1 MSRLYERYSSTDI
14 ITTTFCKFDVD
25 KGQKITYLIGLFFSI
40 QVYLD
45 FILFRKLFM
54 RLKRVAPSR
63 KFIN

>member
-25 KGQKITYLIGLFFSI
+25 KGQKITYLIGFFFI

-63 KFIN
+63 KFINS